1 MGYAVVTRGER
12 CLPSIPTGGNT
23 MKTSL
28 QHDTRGGIGVP
39 KRDESGTISRSDIFD
54 ILSNYRRVCIIQYLQ
69 NVDKEIVELR
79 DVVDYVTDQET
90 SDSPKE
96 SNYSNRKSV
105 YTALRQT
112 HLPKLDDLGIIDYD
126 KARGEMRLTSRA
138 EQVRMYLEYVPE
150 NDIPWHVH
158 YLGLTA
164 LSGLLVLTTHLGL
177 YPFSIGWGTLAT
189 ILLLMFGVSAIVHTY
204 QSRRSRLRDMD
215 FAPLTE

>member
-1 MGYAVVTRGER
+1 MLAVDTHTE
-12 CLPSIPTGGNT
+12 GGNT

-28 QHDTRGGIGVP
+28 QYDTRGGISIH
-39 KRDESGTISRSDIFD
+39 KRDESRTIPRSDIFD
-54 ILSNYRRVCIIQYLQ
+54 ILSNYRRVCVIQYLQ

-90 SDSPKE
+90 SDSPEE

-112 HLPKLDDLGIIDYD
+112 HLPKLDDLDIIDYD
-126 KARGEMRLTSRA
+126 KARGEMRLTPRA

-177 YPFSIGWGTLAT
+177 YPFSIGWGTLT
-189 ILLLMFGVSAIVHTY
+189 GILVLMFGVSSIVHTY